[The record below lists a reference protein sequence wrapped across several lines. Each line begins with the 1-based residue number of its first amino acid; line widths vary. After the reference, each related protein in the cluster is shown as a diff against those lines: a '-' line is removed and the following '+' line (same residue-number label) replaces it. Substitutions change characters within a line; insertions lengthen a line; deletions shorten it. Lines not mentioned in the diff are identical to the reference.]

1 MSEKALVRPVP
12 SSSPAIKT
20 SRWPWAFLSSQ
31 TQAAIA
37 LSAKLTLATMQFFTA
52 IIALAVAA
60 AANAAS
66 TPVRRSSPPTTLP
79 TEPGI
84 FTFRNDHCGYD
95 DAQSEGDFVPYSS
108 LDKYCTQTG
117 LFHSYINYTP
127 DGGPLPYDVSSD
139 TPICCRPA
147 PYTHALGI
155 CRCTSTSGRTR
166 ARTCRR
172 Q

>member
-1 MSEKALVRPVP
+1 
-12 SSSPAIKT
+12 
-20 SRWPWAFLSSQ
+20 
-31 TQAAIA
+31 
-37 LSAKLTLATMQFFTA
+37 MQFFTA
-52 IIALAVAA
+52 IIALAVAG

-66 TPVRRSSPPTTLP
+66 TPVHRSSPPTTLP

-139 TPICCRPA
+139 TPMCCGPA
-147 PYTHALGI
+147 PYTHAWGYA
-155 CRCTSTSGRTR
+155 GVH
-166 ARTCRR
+166 R
-172 Q
+172 QVDEPVPGPVDGGEADHDEHVH